1 MKRKKYYY
9 SVRKAII
16 RVGVYGFIVFLLT
29 AGQLSGLVVFAD
41 ETQDSDVQT
50 EQEESNTQVNGTQET
65 LSSSEEI
72 QSTSDTEEATNKS
85 QESLAETDST
95 EEAEDESSDEDATED
110 EEDEEPSNHAMGEE
124 AAKRLVDDPSSPAK
138 AQSITPDRFNIG
150 DSAYTRQDAIDVASY
165 QAWMTPSDFQ
175 ALRNLGV
182 KGTVVKTTEYT
193 NYTNP
198 YAASQINAA
207 KNAGMKVSVYHYA
220 HFYDYN
226 TGYAEGKYA
235 AQVLKN
241 LGLEKNIQIFAD
253 MEDNSTNKSTVK
265 EGMNGFWKALKDA
278 GYNNH
283 NVYTYTSY
291 GQRDQVSSTVGK
303 SKTWIAQYPYSPL
316 KGGTYEKQWE
326 NAGYGAWQF
335 SSTALFKGNPIDVSI
350 DYNGLLTGTTNN
362 GSDGNNPQ
370 GPYHKYGKYVTI
382 TKDNYSIWQNF
393 NWKKKHNSADY
404 YGQTLEARG
413 YYDHSNGSRYLS
425 LYDSSGTWVGY
436 INESGTAINNK
447 PQGDYQSYGEYVTIS
462 KDNYSIWQNFNWK
475 KKHNSVDYYGQTLEA
490 RGYYDHFNGSRY
502 LSLYDNTGTWVG
514 YINES
519 GTKLSDT
526 GKGGNY
532 QSYNKFVTV
541 SVDNYD
547 IWQDLN
553 FSSSRNHSS
562 DYYGQTLEARG
573 YYNHFNG
580 NRYLSLYDNTGSWVG
595 YINENGTKLSN
606 GAQGN
611 YKKYGKYVK
620 ISKDNYSIWQNFNWK
635 KKHDSADYYGQT
647 LEARGYYDHFNG
659 SRFLSLYDSSGNW
672 VGYMNENGTTINNKP
687 QGDYQSYGEYVTIS
701 KDNYSIWQNFNWKKK
716 HNSVDYYGQTLEARG
731 YYDHFNGSRYLS
743 LYDNTG
749 TWVGYINESGTK
761 LSDTGKGG
769 NYQSYNKFVTVSVDN
784 YDIWQDLNFS
794 SSRNHSSDYYGQTL
808 EARGYYNHFNGRRYL
823 SLYDNSG
830 NWVGYMNESGT
841 KIGSGEQGSY
851 QSYGKKVLIS
861 KDNYSIW
868 QNFNWK
874 KKHDSADYYGQILEA
889 RGYYNHFNGSRFLS
903 LYNDEGTWIGYINE
917 NATELNND

>member
-1 MKRKKYYY
+1 MKRKKYYC

-16 RVGVYGFIVFLLT
+16 RIGVYGFIIFLLT
-29 AGQLSGLVVFAD
+29 AGQLSGSVVFAD

-50 EQEESNTQVNGTQET
+50 EQEESNTQVNNDQET

-72 QSTSDTEEATNKS
+72 QSTSDSKEVTNES
-85 QESLAETDST
+85 QDSSAETDST
-95 EEAEDESSDEDATED
+95 EDVEAESSDEDVTED
-110 EEDEEPSNHAMGEE
+110 DEDSEEDEEPSNHTMGEE
-124 AAKRLVDDPSSPAK
+124 AAKRLVDDPNSPAK

-150 DSAYTRQDAIDVASY
+150 DNAYTRQDAIDVASY
-165 QAWMTPSDFQ
+165 QSWMTPSDFQ
-175 ALRNLGV
+175 ALRNFGV
-182 KGTVVKTTEYT
+182 KGAVVKTTEYT

-198 YAASQINAA
+198 YATSQINAA

-226 TGYAEGKYA
+226 SGYNEGKYA

-253 MEDNSTNKSTVK
+253 MEDNSTNRNTVK

-283 NVYTYTSY
+283 NVYTYASY
-291 GQRDQVSSTVGK
+291 SQRDQVVSTVGK
-303 SKTWIAQYPYSPL
+303 TNTWIAQYPYSPL
-316 KGGTYEKQWE
+316 KGGSYEKQWE

-350 DYNGLLTGTTNN
+350 DYNGLLTGTTSSGEN
-362 GSDGNNPQ
+362 GNSPQ

-393 NWKKKHNSADY
+393 NWKKKNNSADY

-475 KKHNSVDYYGQTLEA
+475 QKHASADYYGQTLEA

-502 LSLYDNTGTWVG
+502 LSLYDRNGSWVG

-519 GTKLSDT
+519 GTNLS
-526 GKGGNY
+526 GNGRGGNY
-532 QSYNKFVTV
+532 QSYNKFVTI

-547 IWQDLN
+547 IWQDLD
-553 FSSSRNHSS
+553 FSRSRNHSS

-580 NRYLSLYDNTGSWVG
+580 TRYLSLYDNAGTWVG
-595 YINENGTKLSN
+595 YMNENGTNLSN
-606 GAQGN
+606 GQQGN
-611 YKKYGKYVK
+611 YKRYGQHVT

-659 SRFLSLYDSSGNW
+659 SRFLSLYD
-672 VGYMNENGTTINNKP
+672 
-687 QGDYQSYGEYVTIS
+687 
-701 KDNYSIWQNFNWKKK
+701 
-716 HNSVDYYGQTLEARG
+716 
-731 YYDHFNGSRYLS
+731 
-743 LYDNTG
+743 NTG
-749 TWVGYINESGTK
+749 TWVGYINESGTN

-784 YDIWQDLNFS
+784 YDIWQDFNFS
-794 SSRNHSSDYYGQTL
+794 RSRNHSSNYYGQTL
-808 EARGYYNHFNGRRYL
+808 EARGYYNHFNGSRYL
-823 SLYDNSG
+823 SLYDNG
-830 NWVGYMNESGT
+830 GTWVGYMNENGT
-841 KIGSGEQGSY
+841 KIGNGEQGSY
-851 QSYGKKVLIS
+851 QGYGEKVLIN

-874 KKHDSADYYGQILEA
+874 KKHDSADYYRQTLEA

-903 LYNDEGTWIGYINE
+903 LYNDDGSWIGYINE
-917 NATELNND
+917 NATELSND

>member
-1 MKRKKYYY
+1 MKRKKYYC

-16 RVGVYGFIVFLLT
+16 RIGVYGFIIFLLT
-29 AGQLSGLVVFAD
+29 AGQLSGSVVFAD

-50 EQEESNTQVNGTQET
+50 EQEESNTQVNNDQET

-72 QSTSDTEEATNKS
+72 QSTSDSKEVTNES
-85 QESLAETDST
+85 QDSSAETDST
-95 EEAEDESSDEDATED
+95 EDVEAESSDEDVTED
-110 EEDEEPSNHAMGEE
+110 DEDSEEDEEPSNHTMGEE
-124 AAKRLVDDPSSPAK
+124 AAKRLVDDPNSPAK

-150 DSAYTRQDAIDVASY
+150 DNAYTRQDAIDVASY
-165 QAWMTPSDFQ
+165 QSWMTPSDFQ
-175 ALRNLGV
+175 ALRNFGV
-182 KGTVVKTTEYT
+182 KGAVVKTTEYT

-198 YAASQINAA
+198 YATSQINAA

-226 TGYAEGKYA
+226 SGYNEGKYA

-253 MEDNSTNKSTVK
+253 MEDNSTNRNTVK

-283 NVYTYTSY
+283 NVYTYASY
-291 GQRDQVSSTVGK
+291 GQRDQVVSTVGK
-303 SKTWIAQYPYSPL
+303 TNTWIAQYPYSPL
-316 KGGTYEKQWE
+316 KGGSYEKQWE

-350 DYNGLLTGTTNN
+350 DYNGLLTGTTSSGEN
-362 GSDGNNPQ
+362 GNSPQ

-393 NWKKKHNSADY
+393 NWKKKNNSADY

-447 PQGDYQSYGEYVTIS
+447 PQGDYQSYGEYVT
-462 KDNYSIWQNFNWK
+462 
-475 KKHNSVDYYGQTLEA
+475 
-490 RGYYDHFNGSRY
+490 
-502 LSLYDNTGTWVG
+502 
-514 YINES
+514 
-519 GTKLSDT
+519 
-526 GKGGNY
+526 
-532 QSYNKFVTV
+532 
-541 SVDNYD
+541 
-547 IWQDLN
+547 
-553 FSSSRNHSS
+553 
-562 DYYGQTLEARG
+562 
-573 YYNHFNG
+573 
-580 NRYLSLYDNTGSWVG
+580 
-595 YINENGTKLSN
+595 
-606 GAQGN
+606 
-611 YKKYGKYVK
+611 

-716 HNSVDYYGQTLEARG
+716 HDSADYYGQTLEARG
-731 YYDHFNGSRYLS
+731 YYDHFNGSRFLSLYDSSGNWVGYMNENGTTINNKPQGDYQSYGEYVTISKDNYSIWQNFNWKKKHDSADYYGQTLEARGYYDHFNGSRFLS

-749 TWVGYINESGTK
+749 TWVGYINESGTN

-784 YDIWQDLNFS
+784 YDIWQDFNFS
-794 SSRNHSSDYYGQTL
+794 RSRNHSSNYYGQTL
-808 EARGYYNHFNGRRYL
+808 EARGYYNHFNGSRYL
-823 SLYDNSG
+823 SLYDNG
-830 NWVGYMNESGT
+830 GTWVGYMNENGT
-841 KIGSGEQGSY
+841 KIGNGEQGSY
-851 QSYGKKVLIS
+851 QGYGEKVLIN

-874 KKHDSADYYGQILEA
+874 KKHDSADYYRQTLEA

-903 LYNDEGTWIGYINE
+903 LYNDDGSWIGYINE
-917 NATELNND
+917 NATELSND